1 MEEVMF
7 EELIQGT
14 KAEIPV
20 EIEFISKDGEKKVAV
35 LKLKPLSIGELKK
48 LRSLALA
55 RAKTEARGNPSLK
68 DRIDELQTEY
78 FLYLKVAKSLI
89 PERSVEEIMQ
99 LPEMVFNKLLDKVN
113 EISGLD
119 EETIKKLLSLQKA
132 T

>member
-20 EIEFISKDGEKKVAV
+20 EIEFISKGGEKKVAV

-55 RAKTEARGNPSLK
+55 RAKTEVRGNPSLK
-68 DRIDELQTEY
+68 DRLDELQTEY

-119 EETIKKLLSLQKA
+119 EETLKKLLSLQKA